1 MTIPKIIASRCKDKI
16 LSKYPELDSLIS
28 YSKNKNTC
36 VIVDMNTTLPSVTFE
51 GVMKLSVTSFL
62 LLHPLLKQFF
72 FDLKANDGKNI
83 QQSIKVLQEKLKILD
98 LTKNEILLFL
108 SKILIVLAI
117 FGLKGGNKKWVSKN
131 YSIKKNEKK

>member
-117 FGLKGGNKKWVSKN
+117 FGLKGGNKKWV
-131 YSIKKNEKK
+131 

>member
-131 YSIKKNEKK
+131 YLIKKNEKK